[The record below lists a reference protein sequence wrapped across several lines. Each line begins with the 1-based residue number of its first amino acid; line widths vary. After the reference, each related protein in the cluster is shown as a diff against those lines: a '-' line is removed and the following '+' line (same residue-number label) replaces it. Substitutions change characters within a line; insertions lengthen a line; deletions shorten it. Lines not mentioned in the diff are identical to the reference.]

1 MKNTIRQVSIIG
13 SGNVAWHLAINF
25 VKIGVKVSHIFGRNS
40 AHVNS
45 LCLETRAIHTKSITD
60 LPKNQLIIICTPDHS
75 ILSLCKSI
83 DSNCPIAY
91 TSGSIAIESLP
102 HRENLGVFYP
112 LQTFSKHIELE
123 LRKVPFFIESTN
135 EIFTHKLFVL
145 ASKITD
151 TVTLANSKE
160 RSELHLAAVFVN
172 NFTNHIVHK
181 AQQYSESKSID
192 FNHLLPLLKETVH
205 KLDLDS
211 AFNSQTGPARRGDN
225 AIIKK
230 HTDHLEGSIKELYR
244 LISES
249 IKETYHDKL

>member
-1 MKNTIRQVSIIG
+1 MTQEISIIG
-13 SGNVAWHLAINF
+13 SGNIAWHLAINF
-25 VKIGVKVSHIFGRNS
+25 VRIGVKISHIYGRDSLNLD
-40 AHVNS
+40 S
-45 LCLETRAIHTKSITD
+45 LCQKVNAIPTKLIND
-60 LPKNQLIIICTPDHS
+60 LPKNQLVIICTPDDS
-75 ILSLCKSI
+75 IESVCKLI
-83 DSNCPIAY
+83 DLTCPIAY
-91 TSGSIAIESLP
+91 TSGSIEIESLP
-102 HRENLGVFYP
+102 CRKDIGVLYP
-112 LQTFSKHIELE
+112 LQTFSKHIELD
-123 LRKVPFFIESTN
+123 LSQVPFFIESTN
-135 EIFTHKLFVL
+135 EIFTQKLFVL

-205 KLDLDS
+205 KLNLDS
-211 AFNSQTGPARRGDN
+211 AFNYQTGPARRGDD

-230 HTDHLEGSIKELYR
+230 HTDHLEGNIKELYR
-244 LISES
+244 LISKS